1 MAAADEVDDGPREE
15 TFEEYRASK
24 TITPWR
30 LAKERESRLP
40 TWTEKGTEFMI
51 RIVEHMP
58 YEYRY
63 NNIFYGPKTEW
74 KENID
79 GKYIYKPKAFVPLTE
94 GEVPSLEGH
103 FNSKDELMYPK
114 LINSLNNS
122 KEYQKLELEDM
133 SHEFKNMTVVRG
145 EGGQIF
151 YEFTSEDGQKGRMP
165 LKFYTHSPIYIIL
178 ILFFMHKREGTT
190 LKSFKLNRGDIHME
204 TIDLGES
211 RATKY
216 YEDLIEKGLY

>member
-1 MAAADEVDDGPREE
+1 MAADDGPREVS
-15 TFEEYRASK
+15 FEEHRDTK

-30 LAKERESRLP
+30 LAKEREPELP

-58 YEYRY
+58 YEYRG

-79 GKYIYKPKAFVPLTE
+79 GKYIYKPKAFVTLTE

-103 FNSKDELMYPK
+103 FNSKNELLYPK

-122 KEYQKLELEDM
+122 TEYQKLELKDI
-133 SHEFKNMTVVRG
+133 HHDYKNVTVIRG
-145 EGGQIF
+145 ECGQIF
-151 YEFTSEDGQKGRMP
+151 FEGTDENGETLRIP
-165 LKFYTHSPIYIIL
+165 LKFYAHNPASVIL
-178 ILFFMHKREGTT
+178 FLFFMHKREGTT
-190 LKSFKLNRGDIHME
+190 LKSFKLNRGDVHME

-216 YEDLIEKGLY
+216 YEDLIEKGMY